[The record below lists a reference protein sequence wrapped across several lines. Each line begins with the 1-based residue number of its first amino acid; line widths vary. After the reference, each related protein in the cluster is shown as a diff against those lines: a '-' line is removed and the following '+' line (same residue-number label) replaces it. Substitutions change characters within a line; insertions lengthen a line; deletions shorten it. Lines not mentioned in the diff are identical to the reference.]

1 MSRELA
7 IEKLNEYISERDIC
21 ERIEKS
27 IYEYTLQT
35 SEERGITPDME
46 NNHFRLIYVNK
57 LHQIYTNMNPDS
69 YVKNMYFIDRILTE
83 EINPDKIA
91 FLTPQELHYEHW
103 KEILKKQD
111 AAEKLASSVSAGT
124 RTNEYTCSRC
134 RGNDC
139 VYTIRQERSCDE
151 GSTVRINCL
160 VCNKKWKINYG

>member
-103 KEILKKQD
+103 EEILKKQD

-139 VYTIRQERSCDE
+139 TFITIQLRSVDE
-151 GSTVRINCL
+151 PASQIISCLNCSRKWRIN
-160 VCNKKWKINYG
+160 

>member
-7 IEKLNEYISERDIC
+7 IEKLSEYISERDIC

-111 AAEKLASSVSAGT
+111 AAEKLASSISAGT

-139 VYTIRQERSCDE
+139 TFINIQLRSADEPVSTIIQCSC
-151 GSTVRINCL
+151 G
-160 VCNKKWKINYG
+160 KKWRIG